1 MVKKDGNPLG
11 EKSPLEDSRLDW
23 IHLPNNLK
31 DRILDDLSNRD
42 LWYLQLGC
50 RRYRRECLS
59 YLKRLDAELTDSF
72 RGRSNDEIVSD
83 LWQHMRED
91 PRLGITIA
99 KVYRSLK
106 RVGRAKQAEYI
117 QTRLLSHVQSHITLI
132 QGIPSENVLT
142 IISNLVSCARGN
154 VWGNLDKME
163 IIGSLL
169 NRGVPEHTC
178 HLKEIFDTVSPS
190 WIGSNESDELS
201 EEAGLAKFWECLML
215 KINDSSGKSQQ
226 FIKNMV
232 DQIRHV
238 RHQYEEQGNIID
250 MDRQIPPRSTNG
262 TAWRSSRT
270 AN

>member
-1 MVKKDGNPLG
+1 MVKEDENLPD
-11 EKSPLEDSRLDW
+11 EKPPFEVLKLDW
-23 IHLPNNLK
+23 TSLPNNLK
-31 DRILDDLSNRD
+31 DPILDDLSNRD
-42 LWYLQLGC
+42 LRYLQLC
-50 RRYRRECLS
+50 CKRYRLDCLS

-72 RGRSNDEIVSD
+72 GGRSNDEIASD
-83 LWQHMRED
+83 LWQHMREH
-91 PRLGITIA
+91 PGLGITIA
-99 KVYRSLK
+99 KLYRSLK

-169 NRGVPEHTC
+169 NRGVPEHQC

-190 WIGSNESDELS
+190 WSESDELS
-201 EEAGLAKFWECLML
+201 EEDGLSEFWECLML
-215 KINDSSGKSQQ
+215 RINDSSGKSQR

-232 DQIRHV
+232 DQIRH
-238 RHQYEEQGNIID
+238 QYEEQGNLIEVD
-250 MDRQIPPRSTNG
+250 KKIPSGSTNG
-262 TAWRSSRT
+262 RAWRSSPT